1 VMGSLKIVRLGSFYS
16 GIHFPTRFKFEKNV
30 QEFVYC
36 RKSTKMGL
44 IMSSVLI
51 GLLRALP
58 GPITGLEIPAEDQS
72 HSTAL

>member
-1 VMGSLKIVRLGSFYS
+1 
-16 GIHFPTRFKFEKNV
+16 
-30 QEFVYC
+30 
-36 RKSTKMGL
+36 MGL

-72 HSTAL
+72 HSTALLFNTGTQHTFKEARRHVNN